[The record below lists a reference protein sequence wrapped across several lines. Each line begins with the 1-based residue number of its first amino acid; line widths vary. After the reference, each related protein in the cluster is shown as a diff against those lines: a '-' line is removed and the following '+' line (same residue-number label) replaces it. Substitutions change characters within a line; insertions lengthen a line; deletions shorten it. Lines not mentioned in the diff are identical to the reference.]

1 MNDNPNNTAYKLKET
16 QDVGFLQKLIYNIKL
31 VLSGRVEVKLQTVR
45 RETSLSSR
53 KFIEASREKYE
64 GNMGKLAIDVDT
76 LSKKKIPKKKK
87 RRTKKRKT

>member
-31 VLSGRVEVKLQTVR
+31 VLSGRVKVKLQTVR

-53 KFIEASREKYE
+53 KFIQESQKTYE

-76 LSKKKIPKKKK
+76 LSKKKPKKKK
-87 RRTKKRKT
+87 HRTKKRKT